1 MKDIKSDGTSYDH
14 SVDFSYLDE
23 PSDPTEDTSYS
34 PTSSSRSSYIDPMFR
49 GASSP
54 ELLKKIYPDA
64 RPSTWKDGIRDLL
77 IIVLLCV
84 VMIIY
89 SLAITVTHYQT
100 AKFEEDTIKTYDQVE
115 GVMTHVF
122 EDNSDFKA
130 DRVDIIYK
138 FYYEGKKYEG
148 LQELPPST
156 AHNIGAFD
164 REIKGT
170 KVTVYFDPNDP
181 EQSYLAASP
190 YPLLIEW
197 LFPILPTIGIFLG
210 IKVFIECVNGERWVY
225 TRGGVTKIK
234 KFR

>member
-1 MKDIKSDGTSYDH
+1 MNDRKSNETAH
-14 SVDFSYLDE
+14 ETSVDFSYLNN
-23 PSDPTEDTSYS
+23 PSDPTEYTYS
-34 PTSSSRSSYIDPMFR
+34 RSSRSPSSYSEAMSR
-49 GASSP
+49 GANSP
-54 ELLKKIYPDA
+54 ELLKKVYPDA
-64 RPSTWKDGIRDLL
+64 RPSTWKDGIKDV
-77 IIVLLCV
+77 ITIVFLCI

-89 SLAITVTHYQT
+89 SLAITVNHYQK

-122 EDNSDFKA
+122 EDHSDFRA
-130 DRVDIIYK
+130 DRIDIIYK
-138 FYYEGKKYEG
+138 FYYEDRKYDG

-156 AHNIGAFD
+156 ARRLGAVD
-164 REIKGT
+164 RESKGT

-181 EQSYLAASP
+181 EKSYLAASP

-197 LFPILPTIGIFLG
+197 LFPILPIIGIILA

-225 TRGGVTKIK
+225 TRGGVKKIK